1 MLAAVRGYCV
11 KYPARCMRLFG
22 VTRAS
27 EITEAVLGD
36 SQVPSALE
44 DAEDALGEGPILLAG
59 MRGVDP
65 THVIYEFL
73 LPVIAARNPGEVY
86 WSDVD
91 WAALFARGVVDRI
104 TPNTVTS
111 APAELRAAEALV
123 DAVGRLVSSDAA
135 EAICTGLGLELEQG
149 LGGAS
154 CTYSG
159 VVRRARTYTGT
170 DVDLLRMFDA
180 SPVLARILLVP
191 LMGGVSAADFPEL
204 AAWEWEDVVDE
215 FIVPVLAVSI
225 GARVATRMLVTRM
238 LATRMLGIGAGITI
252 RGAWLDS
259 LDDADVAG
267 FADELTSLVRILP
280 RRLLPALIAA
290 RHDPGAQGSTSDPA
304 VGASI
309 RAVLAEVADGT
320 IPVDAATLAL
330 LVARLPSTMLSVAAD
345 VGAHE
350 LAASALRHIGEIS
363 LGLAHAALRMCAV
376 CAAPT
381 ASCAAS
387 CPVRRR
393 LGTLVSGLVRA
404 SVASP
409 DDLSELLS
417 VVIRGQL
424 VAEFARATD
433 ETTFGAMC
441 AAMVTHGQFA
451 RLATLLACVE
461 RAGSTPRVRDAI
473 SAGLYAMV
481 VS

>member
-22 VTRAS
+22 VTCAS
-27 EITEAVLGD
+27 EITEAVLAD

-44 DAEDALGEGPILLAG
+44 DAEDALGEEPIMLAG

-73 LPVIAARNPGEVY
+73 LPVIAARNPGDAD

-91 WAALFARGVVDRI
+91 WAALFARGIVDRI
-104 TPNTVTS
+104 TPNNVTS

-123 DAVGRLVSSDAA
+123 DAVGRLVSSSAA
-135 EAICTGLGLELEQG
+135 EAICTGLGLELG
-149 LGGAS
+149 CDA
-154 CTYSG
+154 SG

-170 DVDLLRMFDA
+170 DIDLLRVFDA

-191 LMGGVSAADFPEL
+191 MMECVGAADFPEL

-215 FIVPVLAVSI
+215 VIVPVLAVSM
-225 GARVATRMLVTRM
+225 GARVATRML
-238 LATRMLGIGAGITI
+238 ATRMLESGAGITI

-267 FADELTSLVRILP
+267 FADELTSLARILP

-290 RHDPGAQGSTSDPA
+290 RHDPGAPLMRQGRDPP

-320 IPVDAATLAL
+320 IPVEAATLAL

-350 LAASALRHIGEIS
+350 LAASALRHLGEIP

-376 CAAPT
+376 CTAPT

-387 CPVRRR
+387 CPVLRR

-409 DDLSELLS
+409 DDLAELLS

-461 RAGSTPRVRDAI
+461 RAGSTARVRDAI

>member
-1 MLAAVRGYCV
+1 M
-11 KYPARCMRLFG
+11 
-22 VTRAS
+22 
-27 EITEAVLGD
+27 
-36 SQVPSALE
+36 
-44 DAEDALGEGPILLAG
+44 
-59 MRGVDP
+59 
-65 THVIYEFL
+65 
-73 LPVIAARNPGEVY
+73 
-86 WSDVD
+86 
-91 WAALFARGVVDRI
+91 
-104 TPNTVTS
+104 
-111 APAELRAAEALV
+111 
-123 DAVGRLVSSDAA
+123 
-135 EAICTGLGLELEQG
+135 
-149 LGGAS
+149 
-154 CTYSG
+154 
-159 VVRRARTYTGT
+159 
-170 DVDLLRMFDA
+170 
-180 SPVLARILLVP
+180 
-191 LMGGVSAADFPEL
+191 
-204 AAWEWEDVVDE
+204 
-215 FIVPVLAVSI
+215 
-225 GARVATRMLVTRM
+225 
-238 LATRMLGIGAGITI
+238 
-252 RGAWLDS
+252 
-259 LDDADVAG
+259 
-267 FADELTSLVRILP
+267 RILP

-290 RHDPGAQGSTSDPA
+290 RHDPGAQGRTSDPA

-320 IPVDAATLAL
+320 IPVEAATLAL

-363 LGLAHAALRMCAV
+363 LGLAQAALRMCAV
-376 CAAPT
+376 CTAPT

-433 ETTFGAMC
+433 EATFGAMC

>member
-11 KYPARCMRLFG
+11 KYPARCMRLCG

-44 DAEDALGEGPILLAG
+44 DAEDALGEEPILLAG

-104 TPNTVTS
+104 TPNNVTS
-111 APAELRAAEALV
+111 APPELRAAEALV

-135 EAICTGLGLELEQG
+135 DAICTGLGLELEL
-149 LGGAS
+149 LGCDA
-154 CTYSG
+154 SG
-159 VVRRARTYTGT
+159 VVRRARAYTGT

-191 LMGGVSAADFPEL
+191 VMGGVSAADFPEL

-215 FIVPVLAVSI
+215 FIVPVLAVSM

-238 LATRMLGIGAGITI
+238 LATHVLGIGADITI
-252 RGAWLDS
+252 RGAWLES

-290 RHDPGAQGSTSDPA
+290 RHDPGVQGQTSDPA

-320 IPVDAATLAL
+320 IPVEAATLAL

-363 LGLAHAALRMCAV
+363 LGLAQAALRMCAV
-376 CAAPT
+376 CTAPT
-381 ASCAAS
+381 APCAAS

>member
-1 MLAAVRGYCV
+1 MLAAVRAYCA

-44 DAEDALGEGPILLAG
+44 DAEDALGEDPILLAG

-73 LPVIAARNPGEVY
+73 LPLIAARNPGEAY

-104 TPNTVTS
+104 TPNNATS
-111 APAELRAAEALV
+111 APPELRAAEALV
-123 DAVGRLVSSDAA
+123 DAVGRLVSSAA
-135 EAICTGLGLELEQG
+135 ADAICTGLGLEAREGG
-149 LGGAS
+149 LGLDAA
-154 CTYSG
+154 G
-159 VVRRARTYTGT
+159 VVRRARTYTGA
-170 DVDLLRMFDA
+170 DVELLRIFDA
-180 SPVLARILLVP
+180 SPVLARIVLVP
-191 LMGGVSAADFPEL
+191 LVGGASAADFPEL
-204 AAWEWEDVVDE
+204 AAWEWEDVIDE
-215 FIVPVLAVSI
+215 FMVPVLAVSM
-225 GARVATRMLVTRM
+225 GARVATRMLVTH
-238 LATRMLGIGAGITI
+238 MLGSGVGVTI

-267 FADELTSLVRILP
+267 FAIELTSLVGILP

-290 RHDPGAQGSTSDPA
+290 RHDPLTGQTQGADPP
-304 VGASI
+304 VGAST

-320 IPVDAATLAL
+320 IPVDAATLDL

-345 VGAHE
+345 VGAHD
-350 LAASALRHIGEIS
+350 LAASALRHIGEIGV
-363 LGLAHAALRMCAV
+363 GLAQSALRMCAV
-376 CAAPT
+376 CTAPT
-381 ASCAAS
+381 TTCAAS

-393 LGTLVSGLVRA
+393 LGALVSGLVRD

-417 VVIRGQL
+417 VVIRGGL
-424 VAEFARATD
+424 AAEFARATD

-461 RAGSTPRVRDAI
+461 RAGSTARVRDAI
-473 SAGLYAMV
+473 SSGLYAMV
-481 VS
+481 VAS

>member
-44 DAEDALGEGPILLAG
+44 DAEDALGEEPILLAG

-123 DAVGRLVSSDAA
+123 DAVGRLVSSSAA
-135 EAICTGLGLELEQG
+135 DAICTGLGLELEQG

-154 CTYSG
+154 CTSSG
-159 VVRRARTYTGT
+159 VVRRARTYTGA

-191 LMGGVSAADFPEL
+191 LMGCVSAADFPEL

-225 GARVATRMLVTRM
+225 GARVATRML
-238 LATRMLGIGAGITI
+238 ATQMLGSGAGITI

-290 RHDPGAQGSTSDPA
+290 RHDPGAQGRASDPA

-320 IPVDAATLAL
+320 IPVEGATLAL

-363 LGLAHAALRMCAV
+363 LGLAQAALRMCAV
-376 CAAPT
+376 CTAPT

-393 LGTLVSGLVRA
+393 LGTLVSGLVRD

-433 ETTFGAMC
+433 EATFGEMC